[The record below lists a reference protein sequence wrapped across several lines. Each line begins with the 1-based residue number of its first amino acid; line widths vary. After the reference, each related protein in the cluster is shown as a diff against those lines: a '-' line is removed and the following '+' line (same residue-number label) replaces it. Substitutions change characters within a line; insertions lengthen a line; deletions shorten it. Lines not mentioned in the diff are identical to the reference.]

1 MQAGVDALTAALGS
15 RLRPRG
21 PGFADL
27 FTDDAVLEVP
37 FDGDGTSSAIR
48 GRVDIAAMVASLVD
62 VLHFDQVTVERV
74 MDVDEAT
81 VVCEYGASLQRH
93 DLGRRLRRRYIGV
106 FSLRDGLVLHLREY
120 GGPFLP
126 DVDSEGRQR
135 WAGRG
140 GEPVA

>member
-21 PGFADL
+21 PSFADL

-37 FDGDGTSSAIR
+37 FDGDGTGSAVR
-48 GRVDIAAMVASLVD
+48 GRVAIGAMAASLVD
-62 VLHFDQVTVERV
+62 VLHFHRVTVERV
-74 MDVDEAT
+74 MDADGAT
-81 VVCEYGASLQRH
+81 VVCEYEASLQRH

-106 FSLRDGLVLHLREY
+106 FTLRDGLVSHLREY

-126 DVDSEGRQR
+126 DVEGGDRQR
-135 WAGRG
+135 QVG
-140 GEPVA
+140 